1 MSLPFVETEEE
12 APLTV
17 SELVGLVGG
26 ALEREFSHL
35 LVLGEITS
43 FSRAGSGHCYL
54 TLSDEGASVDAV
66 LWRTDALRLA
76 FRPQVGDEVV
86 CRGRMGVFARQGR
99 MQLYVW
105 AMKPVGA
112 GAAQRALDELRR
124 RLAAEGLF
132 AAERKRPL
140 PYLPQTIGV
149 VTSRRGAALHDILT
163 TLRRRFAGVHV
174 VLAPAVV
181 QGVDAPR
188 QIVAALGMLAEYGAC
203 DVVIVGRGGGASED
217 LAAFNDER
225 VVRAIA
231 AFAVPVVSAVG
242 HEVDVSL
249 CDLVAD
255 HRAATPTAAAEAVVP
270 VREELLAELATASHR
285 LGASA
290 RRLVASLRHRVD
302 AVGGRLRDPATALA
316 QARQSVDRIEMRLER
331 AAQRHFREAA
341 RDLDAL
347 TRAFLEAGRTRS
359 AGVRARIQ
367 LAATRLDRAMR
378 SRLSGQAGRLAALGS
393 KLDAL
398 SPLAVL
404 GRGYSLAARAD
415 GSLVRSAEQL
425 QVGETLA
432 LRFHAGRARAQVLWR
447 SPAEVV
453 DARRTPGS
461 VKVEDS
467 DKEH

>member
-1 MSLPFVETEEE
+1 LVETEEE

-17 SELVGLVGG
+17 SELVAYLGG
-26 ALEREFSHL
+26 TLEREFSHL
-35 LVLGEITS
+35 LVLGELTS
-43 FSRAGSGHCYL
+43 LSRAASGHCYF
-54 TLSDEGASVDAV
+54 TLSDQQSSIDAV
-66 LWRTDALRLA
+66 LWRADALRLA

-99 MQLYVW
+99 MQLYVS

-140 PYLPQTIGV
+140 PYLPRTIGV
-149 VTSRRGAALHDILT
+149 VTSRRGAALHDILV

-181 QGVDAPR
+181 QGAEAPR
-188 QIVAALGMLAEYGAC
+188 QIVRALAMLAEYRAC
-203 DVVIVGRGGGASED
+203 DVVIIGRGGGGAED
-217 LAAFNDER
+217 LAAFNDEA
-225 VVRAIA
+225 VVRAVA
-231 AFAVPVVSAVG
+231 ASAVPVVSAVG
-242 HEVDVSL
+242 HEIDVSL

-270 VREELLAELATASHR
+270 VRDELLVELATASHR

-290 RRLVASLRHRVD
+290 RRLVAALRHRVD
-302 AVGGRLRDPATALA
+302 AVGGRLRDPATSLA
-316 QARQSVDRIEMRLER
+316 QSRQRIDRIEMRLER
-331 AAQRHFREAA
+331 AMRRRLHDTSRELE
-341 RDLDAL
+341 DL
-347 TRAFLEAGRTRS
+347 TRAFQQAARTRGGSGRTR
-359 AGVRARIQ
+359 VQ
-367 LAATRLDRAMR
+367 TAAAALDRAMR
-378 SRLSGQAGRLAALGS
+378 ARLAGQAGRLAVLAS

-404 GRGYSLAARAD
+404 GRGYSLTARAD
-415 GSLVRSAEQL
+415 GTLVRSAADLE
-425 QVGETLA
+425 VGETLA

-453 DARRTPGS
+453 GAGRTRGS
-461 VKVEDS
+461 LETGDT
-467 DKEH
+467 DEEC